1 MHTFRAS
8 ARHAL
13 LSFVLLSSGDL
24 FAAAGDIDM
33 SFAVA
38 GTAVTGIN
46 LDKQASD
53 VLVDTV
59 VGRDGGIF
67 QIGRARMKLDGS
79 DNSVIAIAR
88 LSAAGTPEPGFGDGG
103 VAVTFSETTLLF
115 PTDAA
120 VQPDGRLVVVGTAVV
135 KGSSD
140 LDMLLCRYTATGQ
153 ADLSILGKPGDAPG
167 CTTDLGSNDIE
178 PKTQDVASAI
188 ALQADGRMLVTGTI
202 RLGGHEQIVV
212 NRLSGSNGTRDAAFG
227 TQQFPQPHRGFALLG
242 VPGREVAAADVG
254 VTPNGRIVVA
264 GTWTNQV
271 HFSRDF
277 LAARF
282 TAAGKLDASFGNPQT
297 PGIRAVGFDRGG
309 DRDDVVRTLH
319 VYADG
324 GLLLGGSARI
334 DVPSY
339 QFAALRLDPQG
350 TPIDAFGEAGQVVHI
365 LCDVCLDA
373 PLADLVVQGDQ
384 RIVMVGSAVGEF
396 FRDIGV
402 LRLMPDG
409 STDDSFGGAGRVMA
423 NADLKFG
430 DAVVGASDDHGVS
443 AALHKNGRILVGG
456 SIQVDPQLLSDR
468 DYSVMRLLSQ

>member
-1 MHTFRAS
+1 MQIFRTS
-8 ARHAL
+8 SRFAL
-13 LSFVLLSSGDL
+13 LSCAIVSCDA
-24 FAAAGDIDM
+24 FAAAGDIDA
-33 SFAVA
+33 SFSKA
-38 GTAVTGIN
+38 GNAITSIN
-46 LDKQASD
+46 LDTQASD

-59 VGRDGGIF
+59 VGSDGKIF
-67 QIGRARMKLDGS
+67 QIGRAKMTVDGD
-79 DNSVIAIAR
+79 DNAIIAIVR
-88 LSAAGTPEPGFGDGG
+88 LTAGGLPDPVFGDGG
-103 VAVTFSETTLLF
+103 VAVTFSETMLLF

-120 VQPDGRLVVVGTAVV
+120 LQPDGRLVVVGTALV

-140 LDMLLCRYTATGQ
+140 LDMMLCRYTAAGQ
-153 ADLSILGKPGDAPG
+153 PDLSILGKAGDAPG

-178 PKTQDVASAI
+178 AKAQDVGSAV
-188 ALQADGRMLVTGTI
+188 ALQTDGRMLVAGTI

-212 NRLSGSNGTRDAAFG
+212 NRLSGSNGARDAAFG

-254 VTPNGRIVVA
+254 ITPTGRIVVA

-271 HFSRDF
+271 HFSHDF

-282 TAAGKLDASFGNPQT
+282 TAAGKLDGSFGDPET
-297 PGIRAVGFDRGG
+297 PGIQAVGFDRGG

-350 TPIDAFGEAGQVVHI
+350 MPVKTFGDAGQVVHI
-365 LCDVCLDA
+365 VCDVCLNA
-373 PLADLVVQGDQ
+373 PLADMVVQNDQ
-384 RIVMVGSAVGEF
+384 RIVMVGSATGEF
-396 FRDIGV
+396 FQDIGV

-409 STDDSFGGAGRVMA
+409 SADDSFGGAGRVMF

-430 DAVVGASDDHGVS
+430 DTVVGASKDHGVS
-443 AALHKNGRILVGG
+443 AALQKNGRILVGG
-456 SIQVDPQLLSDR
+456 SIQVDPELLTDR
-468 DYSVMRLLSQ
+468 DYSVIRLLSQ